1 MGTALR
7 GSMAGNGRPPLPRPE
22 HTLPQDPAL
31 GMAAE
36 PGAPAA
42 SLDAPS
48 AAPDHAAGR
57 PASPIAAAG
66 VPHPALLVDAELVER
81 ARSDPEAF
89 GVLYERHVRSVFGFA
104 LGKLHDPNLAEDITS
119 QTFLQALRALPR
131 YEQRG
136 MPFRG
141 WLLRIAANLIADR
154 FRSPIA
160 EQPFAARRGRGDL
173 GDGDRSPILEIA
185 DPAAESDLTSW
196 ELAQD
201 FADLI
206 RDLTPE
212 QRTVIQLR
220 FAEAL
225 PIAEIAARMS
235 RSEGSVKM
243 LLLRGL
249 QQLRKRMGVERA

>member
-1 MGTALR
+1 MT
-7 GSMAGNGRPPLPRPE
+7 GNGPTPVPRPE
-22 HTLPQDPAL
+22 NLPPHDPAL
-31 GMAAE
+31 AATA
-36 PGAPAA
+36 PAGVPAA

-48 AAPDHAAGR
+48 AAPAQ
-57 PASPIAAAG
+57 AAAHQ
-66 VPHPALLVDAELVER
+66 VPVRAAVAPHPALLGDAELVER
-81 ARSDPEAF
+81 ARDDPEAF
-89 GVLYERHVRSVFGFA
+89 GFLYERHVRSVFSFA
-104 LGKLHDPNLAEDITS
+104 FGKLHDPNLAEDITS

-136 MPFRG
+136 VPIRG

-160 EQPFAARRGRGDL
+160 EQPLSSRRGHDEEG
-173 GDGDRSPILEIA
+173 GDRSLVPEIA
-185 DPAAESDLTSW
+185 DPVAESDLTSW

-212 QRTVIQLR
+212 QRTVIHLR

-225 PIAEIAARMS
+225 PIAEIAAKMH

-243 LLLRGL
+243 LLLRAL
-249 QQLRKRMGVERA
+249 QNLRKRMGVGKT

>member
-1 MGTALR
+1 
-7 GSMAGNGRPPLPRPE
+7 MAGNGRPSVPRPE
-22 HTLPQDPAL
+22 HSLPDDPA
-31 GMAAE
+31 MSATAAS
-36 PGAPAA
+36 GAPAA
-42 SLDAPS
+42 SVDTPSMEPAQATAHSTPALAADA
-48 AAPDHAAGR
+48 
-57 PASPIAAAG
+57 
-66 VPHPALLVDAELVER
+66 PHPALLGDAELVER

-89 GVLYERHVRSVFGFA
+89 GFLYERHVRSIFGFA
-104 LGKLHDPNLAEDITS
+104 FGKLHDPSLAEDITS

-136 MPFRG
+136 VPFRG

-154 FRSPIA
+154 FRAPIV
-160 EQPFAARRGRGDL
+160 EQPFAARRGHHDA
-173 GDGDRSPILEIA
+173 DEADRSAVPEIA
-185 DPAAESDLTSW
+185 DPVAESDLTSW

-225 PIAEIAARMS
+225 PIAEIAARMH

-243 LLLRGL
+243 LLLRAL
-249 QQLRKRMGVERA
+249 QNLRKRLGVERV